1 MRNLCNTCIH
11 EEVCGIED
19 HGEDAIKY
27 CIDHYPKPINCK
39 HCLYGV
45 GDDPANMED
54 YYNAIKDAPTIEAE
68 QVRHGRWI
76 EPEEYTG
83 HTEWHCSY
91 CGDVVCT
98 ICGYP
103 SANYCPNCGAKMR
116 GEADE

>member
-1 MRNLCNTCIH
+1 MMLIDKDEIIEYLDHECEYYAKKYMRFMKDYDMGFH
-11 EEVCGIED
+11 
-19 HGEDAIKY
+19 DAIDCVQRK
-27 CIDHYPKPINCK
+27 
-39 HCLYGV
+39 
-45 GDDPANMED
+45 
-54 YYNAIKDAPTIEAE
+54 IKNAPTIEAE
-68 QVRHGRWI
+68 PVRHGRWI

>member
-1 MRNLCNTCIH
+1 MRLIDADKVEGKLRNIIPKIENLKN
-11 EEVCGIED
+11 EF
-19 HGEDAIKY
+19 
-27 CIDHYPKPINCK
+27 
-39 HCLYGV
+39 
-45 GDDPANMED
+45 
-54 YYNAIKDAPTIEAE
+54 YNAPTIEVE